1 MTTTQTQYTLCV
13 RHYFDKA
20 NGNSYYSMRIVG
32 APDGDIIV
40 PMDYGHGDLTYK
52 VEACKR
58 LGIDWASME
67 WEQRTDLFTLDVTT
81 VSKAHQLHTVNN

>member
-1 MTTTQTQYTLCV
+1 MTTTKTQYTLVV
-13 RHYFDKA
+13 RRYFDKA
-20 NGNSYYSMRIVG
+20 NGNSYYSMRIIG

-52 VEACKR
+52 IEACKH

-67 WEQRTDLFTLDVTT
+67 WEQRTDLFTIDETRVGQA
-81 VSKAHQLHTVNN
+81 KHLHKVGE